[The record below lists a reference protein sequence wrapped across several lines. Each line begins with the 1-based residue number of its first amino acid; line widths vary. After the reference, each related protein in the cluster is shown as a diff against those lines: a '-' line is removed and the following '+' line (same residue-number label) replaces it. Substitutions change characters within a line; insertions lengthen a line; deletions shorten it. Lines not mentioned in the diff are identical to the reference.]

1 MDENSVV
8 ERLEKVAELTD
19 GQIRLQESAGLN
31 QLYISTEQSGLLR
44 DTAERLLN
52 DYYARN

>member
-19 GQIRLQESAGLN
+19 GQIRLQEK
-31 QLYISTEQSGLLR
+31 R
-44 DTAERLLN
+44 WAEPTLHF
-52 DYYARN
+52 Y